1 MPALEEGLHSGLIS
15 LQLSLDGLQVEKCLD
30 YLALLQKWNKLHNL
44 TAIRDPN
51 DMLTHHLL
59 DSLAVVQPLRRRA
72 GTQALRLL
80 DVGSGA
86 GLPGVLLAIACP
98 QMEVTCVD
106 AVAKK
111 AAFVQQAASELG
123 LRNLAGVHS
132 RVEKLA
138 APAFDVVSSRAF
150 ASLTDMVNLTKFHVK
165 PASSER
171 PKGGVWL
178 AMKGK
183 RPDGELAQLPSA
195 ARLIEVETLHVP
207 GLDAERCI
215 VWLQSA
221 HAAA

>member
-1 MPALEEGLHSGLIS
+1 MPALEEGLRSGLIS
-15 LQLSLDGLQVEKCLD
+15 LQLLLDGLQVEQCLA

-44 TAIRDPN
+44 TAIREPN

-59 DSLAVVQPLRRRA
+59 DSLAVVQPMLRRV
-72 GTQALRLL
+72 GTSPQRVL

-111 AAFVQQAASELG
+111 AAFVQQAASELALSN
-123 LRNLAGVHS
+123 LRGVHA
-132 RVEKLA
+132 RVEKLT

-150 ASLTDMVNLTKFHVK
+150 ASLADMVSLTKFHVK
-165 PASSER
+165 R
-171 PKGGVWL
+171 PSAECPQGGWWL

-183 RPDGELAQLPSA
+183 RPGDELAQLPSA
-195 ARLIEVETLHVP
+195 ARLIEVETLQVP

-221 HAAA
+221 QAPA